1 MKCKQRRGLI
11 TKRNKSRLS
20 IKDFYY
26 MILRVCTN
34 SGTMEI
40 SILQKGLPASI
51 IEEMKKGTKRERTGQ
66 YGEFNI

>member
-1 MKCKQRRGLI
+1 
-11 TKRNKSRLS
+11 
-20 IKDFYY
+20 